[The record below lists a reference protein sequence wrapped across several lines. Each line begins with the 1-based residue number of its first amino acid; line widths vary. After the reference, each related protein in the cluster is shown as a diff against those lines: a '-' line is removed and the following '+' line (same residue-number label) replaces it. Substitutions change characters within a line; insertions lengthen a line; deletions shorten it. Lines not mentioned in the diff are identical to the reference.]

1 MTFKEIG
8 NYNIPFNFVELS
20 KAPTPKGLVKQD
32 YKVLLVGQKTAG
44 TAETNKVLKIFG
56 TDEADLKFGENSMMA
71 SQCRAYFAA
80 NKSVELNCIALDDL
94 STGTQASGNIEI
106 VGTATENGTLA
117 IYINGKSYA
126 TPIAVGD
133 TPTDITT
140 KIKATIDA
148 DNKAMFGAVV
158 NGKDL
163 ELTAVHKGAIGNE
176 IIIVKNYNIDDVNVG
191 GVIAN
196 LTQFTGGVGNPNI
209 DFVVETIENKQ
220 YNIISVP
227 YTDNA
232 TITTIN
238 TALNDN
244 WKATEMLD
252 GINIVAVN
260 DTVTNLTTKT
270 ASLNNLTST
279 ILDGVQGFKT
289 GAEIAANLIGTGADI
304 SQADPTAPWSGLELV
319 GILPLDNRIRTER
332 NVLSGNGVATL
343 VRNGNKLYADRIV
356 TTLVKD
362 KFGVSIPPDETDLR
376 LFLALSYVRY
386 AFATKIS
393 TYRNWKLGGDDDR
406 FKAGIKVMTPSYY
419 RTQLINIYEV
429 LVENGICENQKEFN
443 DSIIVERDGNRLNS
457 TFKVNVINVSLQLA
471 TKIEWEV

>member
-32 YKVLLVGQKTAG
+32 YKVLLVGQKTTG

-71 SQCRAYFAA
+71 SQCRAYFAS
-80 NKSVELNCIALDDL
+80 NKSVELNCITLDDL
-94 STGTQASGNIEI
+94 PTGTQATGNIEI

-126 TPIAVGD
+126 TPITESD
-133 TPTDITT
+133 TATDITT
-140 KIKATIDA
+140 KLKATIDT
-148 DNKAMFGAVV
+148 DTKAMFSAVA

-163 ELTAVHKGAIGNE
+163 ELTAVHKGAVGNE
-176 IIIVKNYNIDDVNVG
+176 IIIVKNYNIDDTNVG

-209 DFVVETIENKQ
+209 DFIVETIENEQ

-232 TITTIN
+232 TLTTIN
-238 TALNDN
+238 TALDDN
-244 WKATEMLD
+244 WKATEMTD

-270 ASLNNLTST
+270 DSLNNLTSA
-279 ILDGVQGFKT
+279 ILDGTQGFKT
-289 GAEIAANLIGTGADI
+289 EAEIAAHLIGAGADI

-332 NVLSGNGVATL
+332 NVLAGNGIATL
-343 VRNGNKLYADRIV
+343 VKNGNKLYADRIV

-362 KFGVSIPPDETDLR
+362 EFGVSIHPDETDLR
-376 LFLALSYVRY
+376 LFLALSYIRY

-393 TYRNWKLGGDDDR
+393 TYRNWKIGGDDDR
-406 FKAGIKVMTPSYY
+406 FKAGIRVITPSYY

-429 LVENGICENQKEFN
+429 LVENGICENQKEFD

-471 TKIEWEV
+471 TKIEWEI

>member
-1 MTFKEIG
+1 MTIKEIG
-8 NYNIPFNFVELS
+8 KYNITFNFLELS

-32 YKVLLVGQKTAG
+32 YKVLLVGQKTTG

-56 TDEADLKFGENSMMA
+56 TDEADLKFGENSMLA
-71 SQCRAYFAA
+71 SQCREYFTT
-80 NKSVELNCIALDDL
+80 NKSVELNCIALTDL
-94 STGTQASGNIEI
+94 AAGTQATGNIEF
-106 VGTATENGTLA
+106 VGTASENGTLA

-133 TPTDITT
+133 TPTDIAT
-140 KIKATIDA
+140 KVKATIDT
-148 DNKAMFGAVV
+148 DDKAVFSAVA

-163 ELTAVHKGAIGNE
+163 ELTAIHKGAIGNE
-176 IIIVKNYNIDDVNVG
+176 IIIVKNYNIDDINVG
-191 GVIAN
+191 GVVAN
-196 LTQFTGGVGNPNI
+196 ITQFTGGAGNPNL
-209 DFVVETIENKQ
+209 DFIVETIENKQ

-238 TALNDN
+238 IALGDN
-244 WKATEMLD
+244 WKATEMMD

-260 DTVTNLTTKT
+260 DTVTNLTTKSD
-270 ASLNNLTST
+270 SLNNLTSD
-279 ILDGVQGFKT
+279 ILDGTQGFKT
-289 GAEIAANLIGTGADI
+289 EAEIAANLIGSGADI
-304 SQADPTAPWSGLELV
+304 SQADPTASWSGLELV
-319 GILPLDNRIRTER
+319 GILPLDNRTRTER
-332 NVLSGNGVATL
+332 NVLAGNGITTL
-343 VRNGNKLYADRIV
+343 VKNGNKLYTDRVV

-362 KFGVSIPPDETDLR
+362 EFGVSIHPDETDLR
-376 LFLALSYVRY
+376 LFLALSYIRY

-393 TYRNWKLGGDDDR
+393 TYRNWKLGGDNDR
-406 FKAGIKVMTPSYY
+406 FKAGIEILTPNYY

-443 DSIIVERDGNRLNS
+443 NSIVVERDGNRLNS